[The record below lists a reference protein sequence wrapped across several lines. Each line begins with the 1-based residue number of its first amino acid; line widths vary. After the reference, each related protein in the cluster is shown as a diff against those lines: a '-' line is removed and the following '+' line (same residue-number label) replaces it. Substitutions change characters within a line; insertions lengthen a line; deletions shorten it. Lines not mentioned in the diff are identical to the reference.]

1 MKRSLLAAAL
11 VVGSILPFAATPAQ
25 AAKVAIDLK
34 IVEVEIEVCWE
45 VREGVTVCN
54 VATAPVTLSV

>member
-1 MKRSLLAAAL
+1 MKRSLLAGAL

-25 AAKVAIDLK
+25 AARVTIDVV
-34 IVEVEIEVCWE
+34 IAEIEVEVCWE